1 MKSISPFLLLPAVKT
16 GGKQSRRTPTA
27 IYAEEKNNKKYRLF
41 SAKKF
46 KEALWLFFLEMN
58 TSKKQFK
65 IK

>member
-1 MKSISPFLLLPAVKT
+1 MKLISLFLLLPAVKT

-27 IYAEEKNNKKYRLF
+27 IYAEGKNNKKYRLF

-46 KEALWLFFLEMN
+46 KEALWLFLLEID

>member
-46 KEALWLFFLEMN
+46 KEAL
-58 TSKKQFK
+58 
-65 IK
+65 